1 MLSETIL
8 YSMLACMFLFMYTLI
23 TFSLILWVFIVYKVA
38 IFIQTNELSGGN
50 NWQTIISNV
59 LSFLNSDTKSNNV
72 SEEDYDFMKILQNK

>member
-1 MLSETIL
+1 
-8 YSMLACMFLFMYTLI
+8 MLACMFLFMYTLI